1 MAQGRRLGT
10 SPPNAITSGRLGED
24 PQVAYGWYVV
34 VGGGV
39 ATTHLGDDRPP

>member
-1 MAQGRRLGT
+1 MATGEALRDIAA
-10 SPPNAITSGRLGED
+10 NAITSGRQGED

-39 ATTHLGDDRPP
+39 ATTDLGDDLPP